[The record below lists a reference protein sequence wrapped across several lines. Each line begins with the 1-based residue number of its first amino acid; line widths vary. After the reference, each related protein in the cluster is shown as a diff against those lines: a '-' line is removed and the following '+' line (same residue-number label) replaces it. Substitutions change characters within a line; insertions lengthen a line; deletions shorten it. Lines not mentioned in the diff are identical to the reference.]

1 MNTRNP
7 SRILVIDD
15 ENFFLDLL
23 AETLSGDY
31 QVSLAKNALAGLAR
45 ANGRARPD
53 LILLDI
59 SMPGMDGYQTIVELK
74 KNPLTRDIPVIFL
87 TARQRP
93 EDELRGFELGAADY
107 ITKPISLPV
116 LHARVRTQLA
126 ISRKRSALEELVR
139 ERTRELECTKD
150 AIVFSMGEMAE
161 ARDQETGR
169 HLLRCRAYV
178 RLLAEQLARL
188 PDYSQR
194 LNEKVIDAFARAAP
208 LHDIGKIAVP
218 EAILR
223 KPGPLSDEEW
233 VIMRQHPEQG
243 RRIIDRAEKQIG
255 STQFIQVAR
264 EIAWAHHEKW
274 DGSGYPRGLKGEE
287 IPLAARLMA
296 VADVYDALIS
306 KRCYKEAQPHE
317 IAVQSILEGSGS
329 HFDPLVIDAFA
340 KTHERFDETAQRL
353 KDDESNGDGSGAE
366 PPSSLSSQHI
376 PQE

>member
-1 MNTRNP
+1 MERP
-7 SRILVIDD
+7 HPPRILVIDD

-23 AETLSGDY
+23 AEALSQDY
-31 QVSLAKNALAGLAR
+31 RVSLAKHAAAGLAR
-45 ANGRARPD
+45 ANGRNRPD

-59 SMPGMDGYQTIVELK
+59 GMPDMDGYETIIELK
-74 KNPLTRDIPVIFL
+74 NNPLSRDIPVIFL
-87 TARQRP
+87 TARQNA

-126 ISRKRSALEELVR
+126 ISRQRAALEELVR

-178 RLLAEQLARL
+178 RLLAEQLASLPEYRERL
-188 PDYSQR
+188 TPT
-194 LNEKVIDAFARAAP
+194 VIDAFERAAP

-218 EAILR
+218 ETILR
-223 KPGPLSDEEW
+223 KPGPLDSDEQA
-233 VIMRQHPEQG
+233 VMRQHPEQG
-243 RRIIDRAEKQIG
+243 RRIIENAEKHIG
-255 STQFIQVAR
+255 TTLFIQVAR
-264 EIAWAHHEKW
+264 DIAWAHHERW
-274 DGSGYPRGLKGEE
+274 DGGGYPRGLAGEA

-306 KRCYKEAQPHE
+306 RRCYKPPQSHEEAVE
-317 IAVQSILEGSGS
+317 RILDGSGH
-329 HFDPLVIDAFA
+329 HFDPLVIDAFI
-340 KTHERFDETAQRL
+340 KIHPEFRETAERL
-353 KDDESNGDGSGAE
+353 RDPDDGPPGA
-366 PPSSLSSQHI
+366 PAIGNPGPTGL
-376 PQE
+376 

>member
-31 QVSLAKNALAGLAR
+31 QVSLAKNAVAGLAR

-194 LNEKVIDAFARAAP
+194 LDEKVIDAFARAAP

-233 VIMRQHPEQG
+233 VIMRQHPERG

-287 IPLAARLMA
+287 IPLSARLMA

-306 KRCYKEAQPHE
+306 KRCYKDARPHE
-317 IAVQSILEGSGS
+317 VAVQSILEGSGS

-340 KTHERFDETAQRL
+340 KVQQLFDETAQRL
-353 KDDESNGDGSGAE
+353 KDDESDDDNN
-366 PPSSLSSQHI
+366 
-376 PQE
+376 

>member
-15 ENFFLDLL
+15 ENFFLNLL

-74 KNPLTRDIPVIFL
+74 KNPLTQDIPVIFL

-306 KRCYKEAQPHE
+306 KRCYKEAQPHD

-353 KDDESNGDGSGAE
+353 KDDESDGDGSGAE
-366 PPSSLSSQHI
+366 PPSGLSSQHI